1 MIIIIDMIIK
11 TKISKGIRFMKKG
24 KVTLSIILSTS
35 LLFGCSQ
42 NSEEV
47 KESKEASQEAK
58 TTNTFDE
65 VTADYR
71 EYAINEIDDFVIATE
86 GFTNA
91 VLDGDVE
98 KAKELYAPARMHY
111 ERAEPIA
118 EVFGDLD
125 PKIDAREGDVPEK
138 EWTGYHRI
146 EYGLWEEN
154 TTTGYEE
161 YAKQLMKD
169 VQLLRAKV
177 ETVEVT
183 PDLLITGA
191 VDLLNEVSTSKV
203 TGEEDRYSHTDLY
216 DFVANVQGAEK
227 IFNLLKPDLVKKD
240 AELAEN
246 IETQFAAVYRLLDAQ
261 KEGDGY
267 KLYTD
272 LSQKQIKEFSQAVDA
287 LAEPLSQIGI
297 VTEAS

>member
-1 MIIIIDMIIK
+1 MNKAK
-11 TKISKGIRFMKKG
+11 TALA
-24 KVTLSIILSTS
+24 VLLSTS

-42 NSEEV
+42 KGEEATTT
-47 KESKEASQEAK
+47 KEETKEVAK
-58 TTNTFDE
+58 DALDG
-65 VTADYR
+65 VTAEYR
-71 EYAINEIDDFVIATE
+71 EYAIHEIEEFVTATE
-86 GFTNA
+86 EFTNA
-91 VLDGDVE
+91 VIEGDIE

-125 PKIDAREGDVPEK
+125 PKIDAREGDVPEE

-146 EYGLWEEN
+146 EYGLWEKN
-154 TTTGYEE
+154 TTKGYEE

-169 VQLLRAKV
+169 VHLLRAKV

-183 PDLLITGA
+183 PDLLVTGA

-216 DFVANVQGAEK
+216 DFVANVQGAEE
-227 IFNLLKPDLVKKD
+227 IFNLLKDEVKAKD
-240 AELAEN
+240 ADLAAT
-246 IETQFAAVYRLLDAQ
+246 IETQFAQVHSLLDEQ

-272 LSQKQIKEFSQAVDA
+272 LTEAEVKKFSQAVDA

>member
-1 MIIIIDMIIK
+1 MNKAK
-11 TKISKGIRFMKKG
+11 TALA
-24 KVTLSIILSTS
+24 VLLSTS

-42 NSEEV
+42 KGEEATTT
-47 KESKEASQEAK
+47 KEETKEVAK
-58 TTNTFDE
+58 DALDG
-65 VTADYR
+65 VTAEYR
-71 EYAINEIDDFVIATE
+71 EYAIHEIEEFVTATE
-86 GFTNA
+86 EFTNA
-91 VLDGDVE
+91 VIEGDIE

-125 PKIDAREGDVPEK
+125 PKIDAREGDVPEE

-146 EYGLWEEN
+146 EYGLWEKN
-154 TTTGYEE
+154 TTKGYEE

-169 VQLLRAKV
+169 VHLLRAKV

-183 PDLLITGA
+183 PDLLVTGA

-216 DFVANVQGAEK
+216 DFAANVQGAEE
-227 IFNLLKPDLVKKD
+227 IFNLLKDEVKAKD
-240 AELAEN
+240 ADLAAT
-246 IETQFAAVYRLLDAQ
+246 IEAQFAQVHSLLDEQ

-272 LSQKQIKEFSQAVDA
+272 LTEAEVKKFSQAVDA

>member
-1 MIIIIDMIIK
+1 MNKAK
-11 TKISKGIRFMKKG
+11 TALA
-24 KVTLSIILSTS
+24 VLLSTS

-42 NSEEV
+42 KGEEATTT
-47 KESKEASQEAK
+47 KEETKEVAK
-58 TTNTFDE
+58 DALDS
-65 VTADYR
+65 VTAEYR
-71 EYAINEIDDFVIATE
+71 EYAIHEIEEFVTATE
-86 GFTNA
+86 EFTNA
-91 VLDGDVE
+91 VIEGDIE

-125 PKIDAREGDVPEK
+125 PKIDAREGDVPEE

-146 EYGLWEEN
+146 EYGLWEKN
-154 TTTGYEE
+154 TTKGYEE

-169 VQLLRAKV
+169 VHLLRAKV

-183 PDLLITGA
+183 PDLLVTGA

-216 DFVANVQGAEK
+216 DFVANVQGAEE
-227 IFNLLKPDLVKKD
+227 IFNLLKDEVKAKD
-240 AELAEN
+240 ADLAAT
-246 IETQFAAVYRLLDAQ
+246 IETQFAQVHSLLDEQ

-272 LSQKQIKEFSQAVDA
+272 LTEAEVKKFSQAVDA